1 MRETRARIV
10 GFTTEWL
17 GFAGAWILLAAT
29 ALAVATPAAAEPPA
43 AGRRAMP
50 AAHARLAGP
59 LEAGPFEADPFEESL
74 RVTANLDGDTVQ
86 GDVRGLLPVPFA
98 DLQQALARPQAW
110 CDVLTLHFNVK
121 SCRPDDSTDVGSRAV
136 PIRIET
142 GRKVYVPPR
151 NRVPMVYAF
160 DLSRD
165 DVGALDASLAADD
178 GPLGVHDVR
187 IELRVTP
194 LKDGSSRLHL
204 HYSYR
209 PGLAARLATSTY
221 LATVGRNKVGFT
233 ITGYGAD
240 GEPEYVTGMA
250 GALERNA
257 LRYYLAVVAYLDTQ
271 GVPAEARLEAR
282 LERWFDLCERHPR
295 QLREMPRAEYLEI
308 KRRERRDQ
316 EAARVAR
323 LRNSPR

>member
-1 MRETRARIV
+1 MRRIPARII
-10 GFTTEWL
+10 GF
-17 GFAGAWILLAAT
+17 GAAWIVLAAT
-29 ALAVATPAAAEPPA
+29 ALVVATPVAAEPPA
-43 AGRRAMP
+43 AGRRALP
-50 AAHARLAGP
+50 AAHPRLPSP
-59 LEAGPFEADPFEESL
+59 LEAGPFEDPLS
-74 RVTANLDGDTVQ
+74 VTANLEGDTVQ
-86 GDVRGLLPVPFA
+86 GDVRGLLAVPFA
-98 DLQQALARPQAW
+98 DLQQVLARPQAW

-121 SCRPDDSTDVGSRAV
+121 SCRPEDEADSGSRAV

-165 DVGALDASLAADD
+165 DSGGVDASLAADE

-194 LKDGSSRLHL
+194 LRDGSSRLHL

-233 ITGYGAD
+233 VTGYDAD
-240 GEPEYVTGMA
+240 GKPEYVTGMA
-250 GALERNA
+250 GAVERNA

-271 GVPAEARLEAR
+271 GAPAEARLEAR
-282 LERWFDLCERHPR
+282 LARWFDLCERYPL

-316 EAARVAR
+316 EVARVAR
-323 LRNSPR
+323 LRNSSR